1 MLGDLRRTA
10 LLAVVA
16 ASACA
21 VDVGALRM
29 AAPRPVP
36 GDVRFVSRGRRE
48 GEDCR
53 PWVLGVPLGLPQI
66 DRAIDDALAPVA
78 GVLMRD
84 VTVYSVHSVYVL
96 GGKHCYHVAGEV
108 LAPVAR

>member
-1 MLGDLRRTA
+1 MPGDLRRAA

-16 ASACA
+16 ATSACA
-21 VDVGALRM
+21 VDVGALRI

-36 GDVRFVSRGRRE
+36 GDVTFVSRGRRQ
-48 GEDCR
+48 GEDRR

-66 DRAIDDALAPVA
+66 DRDARAPVA

-84 VTVYSVHSVYVL
+84 VTVYSVHPVYVL
-96 GGKHCYHVAGEV
+96 VGKHCYRVAGEV
-108 LAPVAR
+108 LAPVAQ